1 MIDKCLSPYDIAD
14 YTRHAFNLT
23 KVVVPKQT
31 KKEEIDPKDIQS
43 CLAFLPVDVIKQT
56 LGCTTQLA
64 KWHVKVPMQKHWKP
78 RFPFLNVHRLREPV
92 ATDTFSC

>member
-1 MIDKCLSPYDIAD
+1 MIDKCLSPYDVAD

-23 KVVVPKQT
+23 KVVVTRQT
-31 KKEEIDPKDIQS
+31 KKEEINPKDIQS

-78 RFPFLNVHRLREPV
+78 
-92 ATDTFSC
+92 